1 MELSESLQKWKEFGL
16 NQKTDICE
24 LEYTDLIVHTGNN
37 TTGMVATYRDITEGK
52 TSKTEG
58 PIQVC
63 WLKEENKFLVT
74 DGFHRFLEGLLEGKT
89 TYLCEVDWTG
99 YTLRWSVPPI
109 EERFV
114 LENRLK

>member
-52 TSKTEG
+52 TSKT
-58 PIQVC
+58 
-63 WLKEENKFLVT
+63 
-74 DGFHRFLEGLLEGKT
+74 
-89 TYLCEVDWTG
+89 
-99 YTLRWSVPPI
+99 
-109 EERFV
+109 
-114 LENRLK
+114 